1 MVSGLVEGRDVK
13 EKKAQQNLNGIA
25 FSAKNLKQEVFNNK
39 DF

>member
-1 MVSGLVEGRDVK
+1 MKNARLLYKQVSS
-13 EKKAQQNLNGIA
+13 IA